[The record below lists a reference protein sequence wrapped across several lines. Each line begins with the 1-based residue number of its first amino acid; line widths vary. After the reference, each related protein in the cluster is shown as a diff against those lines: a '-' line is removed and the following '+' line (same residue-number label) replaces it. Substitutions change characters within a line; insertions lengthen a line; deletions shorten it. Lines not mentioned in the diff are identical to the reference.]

1 MVSLK
6 ARGDYTNNFRTG
18 VPLCQCS
25 HLFDLEMV
33 KSGSFS
39 YIKAKCRLTI
49 RKDPVFFTKVLDGKP
64 VVANCKCPAGE
75 TQTCVHV
82 AALLIALTEITPQ
95 ACTSMRC
102 AWSRP
107 IQGGK
112 PSFASDLDFGK
123 LSVAGCITYYG
134 SMLEA
139 NDLLQQL
146 ESTGCDTGI
155 QHYFKQEERSLQ
167 SVAPSSS
174 NPVLIDPL
182 DKMLEI
188 SATREV
194 SVDDIVEALRPTAEE
209 VELIQSMSVGQRN
222 NPLWLDARQWRIT
235 SCNFGRV
242 CNRAFRQ
249 LYPPSLVKT
258 LLGDYD
264 ILHTAALQ
272 WGCGH
277 ESDAICYSV
286 VHK

>member
-1 MVSLK
+1 MCSVHTPPSFEQLPSDGWTSDDFPLMSEGAVTDYLK
-6 ARGDYTNNFRTG
+6 ARGDYTNKFRTG

-39 YIKAKCRLTI
+39 YIKAKCQLTM
-49 RKDPVFFTKVLDGKP
+49 RKDPSFYCLFTKVLDGKP

-123 LSVAGCITYYG
+123 LSVAGCITYNG
-134 SMLEA
+134 SVLEV

-146 ESTGCDTGI
+146 ENTGCDTGI
-155 QHYFKQEERSLQ
+155 QHYFKQQEERSLQ
-167 SVAPSSS
+167 SVPPSSS

-188 SATREV
+188 CH
-194 SVDDIVEALRPTAEE
+194 
-209 VELIQSMSVGQRN
+209 QRGF
-222 NPLWLDARQWRIT
+222 
-235 SCNFGRV
+235 C
-242 CNRAFRQ
+242 
-249 LYPPSLVKT
+249 
-258 LLGDYD
+258 
-264 ILHTAALQ
+264 
-272 WGCGH
+272 
-277 ESDAICYSV
+277 
-286 VHK
+286 